1 MRGLLV
7 LLLSGLGL
15 IFFLQNRDPVLL
27 YFLGNSDK
35 TALFVLSLPL
45 GLWVIG
51 FILLGVLI
59 SLVLQILNR
68 MGKPAKISQARSSPR
83 PQTAPQPTRS
93 PQPTPPPRPTEPTRS
108 PVANN
113 KDWEWDNPIPE
124 AEDWEV
130 EDLPEIPRTVDP
142 RPGSSPLP
150 KVEAKEDAEP
160 IIDIPSYSERPIS
173 RPLEQPRPVEPT
185 PPRLRSEDLKQF
197 EVSQPPKTSTREGT
211 IYSYTY
217 REPRPPQS
225 RSTRP
230 RSPESSPSQ
239 KTSTPAKKIYDA
251 NYQVIN
257 PPLSSNAPPD
267 WHEDEDE
274 DWV

>member
-59 SLVLQILNR
+59 SLVLQVLNR
-68 MGKPAKISQARSSPR
+68 MGKPDKISQARPSPRPR
-83 PQTAPQPTRS
+83 PQTAPQPPRS
-93 PQPTPPPRPTEPTRS
+93 PQPTPPPRSTETMRS
-108 PVANN
+108 PVANG

-130 EDLPEIPRTVDP
+130 EDTPQTVDP

-160 IIDIPSYSERPIS
+160 IVDIPSYTERPIS
-173 RPLEQPRPVEPT
+173 RPLEQPRPVEPA

-197 EVSQPPKTSTREGT
+197 EVSQPPKKSTREGT

-217 REPRPPQS
+217 REPRPTQS
-225 RSTRP
+225 RSTP
-230 RSPESSPSQ
+230 NRSPESSPP
-239 KTSTPAKKIYDA
+239 KTTPTTSKKIYDA
-251 NYQVIN
+251 NYRVIN
-257 PPLSSNAPPD
+257 PPLSSAEPSNGY
-267 WHEDEDE
+267 EDEDE

>member
-1 MRGLLV
+1 
-7 LLLSGLGL
+7 
-15 IFFLQNRDPVLL
+15 
-27 YFLGNSDK
+27 
-35 TALFVLSLPL
+35 
-45 GLWVIG
+45 
-51 FILLGVLI
+51 
-59 SLVLQILNR
+59 
-68 MGKPAKISQARSSPR
+68 
-83 PQTAPQPTRS
+83 
-93 PQPTPPPRPTEPTRS
+93 
-108 PVANN
+108 
-113 KDWEWDNPIPE
+113 
-124 AEDWEV
+124 
-130 EDLPEIPRTVDP
+130 VDQ

-150 KVEAKEDAEP
+150 KVEAKEDPEP
-160 IIDIPSYSERPIS
+160 IIDIPSYKERPIS
-173 RPLEQPRPVEPT
+173 RPLEQPRPVEST

-197 EVSQPPKTSTREGT
+197 EVSQPPKTSTHEGT

-230 RSPESSPSQ
+230 RSPESSPPQ

-251 NYQVIN
+251 NYRVIN

>member
-7 LLLSGLGL
+7 LFLAGLGL

-35 TALFVLSLPL
+35 TALFVVSLPL

-68 MGKPAKISQARSSPR
+68 MGKPAKISQARPSPR
-83 PQTAPQPTRS
+83 PPTAPQPPRS
-93 PQPTPPPRPTEPTRS
+93 PQPTPPPRSTEPMRS

-130 EDLPEIPRTVDP
+130 EEMPEIPRTVDQ

-150 KVEAKEDAEP
+150 RTAVREEAEP
-160 IIDIPSYSERPIS
+160 IIDIPSDTERPIS

-217 REPRPPQS
+217 REPRPSQS
-225 RSTRP
+225 RSTPP
-230 RSPESSPSQ
+230 RSPESSPPQ
-239 KTSTPAKKIYDA
+239 KTPTPAKKIYDA
-251 NYQVIN
+251 NYRVIN
-257 PPLSSNAPPD
+257 PPLSSADPPN